1 MPTEFVKNI
10 KYCHVDIDPAVSFFF
25 DHVHIVWDQQISLHQ
40 HEELE
45 ISYIITGS
53 GTRVIGDV
61 VEVFSRGE
69 VIFLPSKM
77 PHGWS
82 FNDYDHDDTGK
93 IENITIIFP
102 EVLLNTLQRSFPE
115 LKESIAALKHKKQSV
130 SLEGNT
136 LQTVQELMKKMVHQ
150 NNIERLSSFFQLIS
164 IIGNTHEAHVVGS
177 QFRKNKVAAKMQEI
191 NRYMVNNFQREISLE
206 MVAKHVAMNR
216 SAFCSFFK
224 REQGKSFFS
233 ALAEFRINCSC
244 AMLVQTEMSIA
255 DICYAVG
262 FNDIPHYNRT
272 FKKQKGISPKN
283 YRAAHTKVIN

>member
-1 MPTEFVKNI
+1 MNATITKNI
-10 KYCHVDIDPAVSFFF
+10 KYCHVNIDPAVSFFF

-53 GTRVIGDV
+53 GTRVIGDS
-61 VEVFSRGE
+61 VEVFAKGE
-69 VIFLPSKM
+69 VIFLPSNM

-82 FNDYDHDDTGK
+82 FNNYDHDDTGK

-102 EVLLNTLQRSFPE
+102 ELLLNTLQKSFPE
-115 LKESIAALKHKKQSV
+115 LKASIAALKNKKQSV
-130 SLEGNT
+130 SLEGKT
-136 LQTVQELMKKMVHQ
+136 LTTVQELMKKMVQQ
-150 NNIERLSSFFQLIS
+150 NNIERLASFFQLVS
-164 IIGNTHEAHVVGS
+164 IIANTDEAHIVGT
-177 QFRKNKVAAKMQEI
+177 QYRKNKVAIKMQEI

-216 SAFCSFFK
+216 SSFCSFFK

-233 ALAEFRINCSC
+233 ALSEFRINCSC
-244 AMLVQTEMSIA
+244 TMLVQTEMPIA
-255 DICYAVG
+255 NICYAVG

-272 FKKQKGISPKN
+272 FKKQKGISPKS
-283 YRAAHTKVIN
+283 YRAKYSKVMS